1 MINSCSQQLRKNV
14 DLKIRHLDK
23 LDTLERLLDIKVL
36 TRLAKVQPNPISF
49 CMDHGA
55 YNSSCIGP
63 IWAHEVLR
71 GPRYRAFSGTTLGQ
85 HPGKEGYFQQVAI

>member
-1 MINSCSQQLRKNV
+1 MSSSSNEVTFVL
-14 DLKIRHLDK
+14 
-23 LDTLERLLDIKVL
+23 KVL
-36 TRLAKVQPNPISF
+36 TRLAKVRPNPISF

-55 YNSSCIGP
+55 YNSSCIGA

-85 HPGKEGYFQQVAI
+85 HPGKEGYFQQVAISILSGRD